1 MFRAINWLTL
11 YQYGNR
17 EREILEITVVGTNY
31 IGLVSAACFAEMGN
45 RVLCLESNEPCISQ
59 LQQGQTPIF
68 EPSLDS
74 ILTENQQ
81 AGRLSYSHNFSDIS
95 SQCQLFYLAVET
107 PSARD
112 GSADLTALWQ
122 AIDLIAQQI
131 QQDALVITASTV
143 PVGTSELIKQRVLD
157 QLAEQDKSFNIDIVA
172 NPQFLKEG
180 SAVED
185 FNRPDRIIIGIESDK
200 ARRIMSDLY
209 KPFSR
214 SFDKLMFMGIRDA
227 EMTKY
232 AANAM
237 LATKIS
243 FMNEMANLAEQLN
256 VDIEHVRTGIGAD
269 SRIGYS
275 YIYPGCGYGG
285 SFFPNDVKTL
295 INMGAEQGY
304 QANIL
309 HAIDNRNEL
318 QKQRLFEKLNDHFN
332 QDLSGKTIAIWGLAF
347 KPGTDDLHQ
356 APSLV
361 LIDALIKAGAT
372 VRAYDPV
379 AMNNAKAYF
388 PEQYFSDGQ
397 IKLVDHQYDALKDA
411 DAMVLVTEWK
421 PFRQPDFNAMKRLMK
436 NLVIIDGRNQYDPAT
451 LKAEGF
457 QYSGIGRT
465 IWWLH

>member
-1 MFRAINWLTL
+1 MD
-11 YQYGNR
+11 
-17 EREILEITVVGTNY
+17 ITVVGTNY
-31 IGLVSAACFAEMGN
+31 VGLVSAACFADMGN
-45 RVLCLESNEPCISQ
+45 SVLCLDNNESRIQQ
-59 LQQGQTPIF
+59 LQAGKTPLY
-68 EPSLDS
+68 EPGLDT
-74 ILTENQQ
+74 ILNDNQQ
-81 AGRLSYSHNFSDIS
+81 AGRLLYSHNSTAIS
-95 SQCQLFYLAVET
+95 KQCQVFYIAVET

-112 GSADLTALWQ
+112 GSADLAILWS
-122 AIDLIAQQI
+122 AIDDIVDQI
-131 QQDALVITASTV
+131 EQDALIITASTV
-143 PVGTSELIKQRVLD
+143 PVGTSEQIKLRV
-157 QLAEQDKSFNIDIVA
+157 QDRLKANNKQFIIDIAA

-180 SAVED
+180 AAVED
-185 FNRPDRIIIGIESDK
+185 FNRPDRIIIGIENDK
-200 ARRIMSDLY
+200 ARRTMSELY

-214 SFDKLMFMGIRDA
+214 SFDKLMFMGVRDA
-227 EMTKY
+227 ELTKY

-243 FMNEMANLAEQLN
+243 FMNEMANLAEKLD

-295 INMGAEQGY
+295 INMGAEKGY

-309 HAIDNRNEL
+309 HAIDDRNEL
-318 QKQRLFEKLNDHFN
+318 QKQRLFEKLLQQFDNN
-332 QDLSGKTIAIWGLAF
+332 LAGKTIAVWGLAF
-347 KPGTDDLHQ
+347 KPGTDDLRQ

-361 LIDALIKAGAT
+361 LIDELIKAGASI
-372 VRAYDPV
+372 RAYDPL
-379 AMNNAKAYF
+379 AMDNAREHFPDHYF
-388 PEQYFSDGQ
+388 NDGQ

-436 NLVIIDGRNQYDPAT
+436 NLVIIDGRNQYDPET

-457 QYSGIGRT
+457 KYSGIGRT
-465 IWWLH
+465 I

>member
-1 MFRAINWLTL
+1 MD
-11 YQYGNR
+11 
-17 EREILEITVVGTNY
+17 ITVVGTNY
-31 IGLVSAACFAEMGN
+31 VGLVSAACFAEMGN
-45 RVLCLESNEPCISQ
+45 RVLCLDNNISRIHQ
-59 LQQGQTPIF
+59 LQKGETPLY
-68 EPSLDS
+68 EPGLDS
-74 ILTENQQ
+74 ILNDNLNT
-81 AGRLSYSHNFSDIS
+81 GRLIYDHEFSKIS
-95 SQCQLFYLAVET
+95 QQCQVFYIAVDT

-112 GSADLTALWQ
+112 GSAELSILWQ
-122 AIDLIAQQI
+122 AVDQVCDQI
-131 QQDALVITASTV
+131 QQDCLIITASTV
-143 PVGTSELIKQRVLD
+143 PVGTSEKIKHRILHR
-157 QLAEQDKSFNIDIVA
+157 LNEQGKSFNIEIAA

-180 SAVED
+180 TAVED

-200 ARRIMSDLY
+200 TKRLMRKLY

-227 EMTKY
+227 ELTKY

-243 FMNEMANLAEQLN
+243 FMNEMANLAEKLD
-256 VDIEHVRTGIGAD
+256 VDIENVRMGMGAD
-269 SRIGYS
+269 SRIGFS

-295 INMGAEQGY
+295 INMGAEHGY
-304 QANIL
+304 KANIL
-309 HAIDNRNEL
+309 HAIDERNEL
-318 QKQRLFEKLNDHFN
+318 QKQRLFEKVSEQLGAN
-332 QDLSGKTIAIWGLAF
+332 LTGKVVAIWGLAF
-347 KPGTDDLHQ
+347 KPGTDDLRQ

-361 LIDALIKAGAT
+361 LIKALLKAGAS

-379 AMNNAKAYF
+379 AMENAR
-388 PEQYFSDGQ
+388 EYFSAELFDEGR
-397 IKLVDHQYDALKDA
+397 ITLVDHQYDALKNA

-451 LKAEGF
+451 LKADGF

-465 IWWLH
+465 I

>member
-1 MFRAINWLTL
+1 MD
-11 YQYGNR
+11 
-17 EREILEITVVGTNY
+17 ITVVGTNY
-31 IGLVSAACFAEMGN
+31 VGLVSAACFAEMGN
-45 RVLCLESNEPCISQ
+45 RVLCLDNNTSRIHQ
-59 LQQGQTPIF
+59 LQKGETPLY
-68 EPSLDS
+68 EPGLDS
-74 ILTENQQ
+74 ILNDNLNT
-81 AGRLSYSHNFSDIS
+81 GRLIYDHEFSKIS
-95 SQCQLFYLAVET
+95 QQCQVFYIAVDT

-112 GSADLTALWQ
+112 GSAELSILWQ
-122 AIDLIAQQI
+122 VVDQVCDQI
-131 QQDALVITASTV
+131 QQDCLIITASTV
-143 PVGTSELIKQRVLD
+143 PVGTSEKIKHRILNR
-157 QLAEQDKSFNIDIVA
+157 LNEQGKSFNIEIAA

-180 SAVED
+180 TAVED

-200 ARRIMSDLY
+200 TKRLMRKLY

-227 EMTKY
+227 ELTKY

-243 FMNEMANLAEQLN
+243 FMNEMANLAEKLD
-256 VDIEHVRTGIGAD
+256 VDIENVRMGMGAD
-269 SRIGYS
+269 SRIGFS

-295 INMGAEQGY
+295 INMGAEHGY
-304 QANIL
+304 KANIL
-309 HAIDNRNEL
+309 HAIDERNEL
-318 QKQRLFEKLNDHFN
+318 QKQRLFEKVSEQLGAN
-332 QDLSGKTIAIWGLAF
+332 LTGKVVAIWGLAF
-347 KPGTDDLHQ
+347 KPGTDDLRQ

-361 LIDALIKAGAT
+361 LIKALLKAGAS

-379 AMNNAKAYF
+379 AMDNAR
-388 PEQYFSDGQ
+388 EYFSAELFDEGR
-397 IKLVDHQYDALKDA
+397 ITLVDHQYDALKNA

-451 LKAEGF
+451 LKADGF

-465 IWWLH
+465 I

>member
-1 MFRAINWLTL
+1 MD
-11 YQYGNR
+11 
-17 EREILEITVVGTNY
+17 ITVVGTNY
-31 IGLVSAACFAEMGN
+31 VGLVSAACFAEMGN
-45 RVLCLESNEPCISQ
+45 RVLCLDNNISRIHQ
-59 LQQGQTPIF
+59 LQKGETPLY
-68 EPSLDS
+68 EPGLDS
-74 ILTENQQ
+74 ILNDNLNT
-81 AGRLSYSHNFSDIS
+81 GRLIYDHEFSKIS
-95 SQCQLFYLAVET
+95 QQCQVFYIAVDT

-112 GSADLTALWQ
+112 GSAELSILWQ
-122 AIDLIAQQI
+122 AVDQVCDQI
-131 QQDALVITASTV
+131 QQDCLIITASTV
-143 PVGTSELIKQRVLD
+143 PVGTSEKIKHRILHR
-157 QLAEQDKSFNIDIVA
+157 LNEQGKSFNIEIAA

-180 SAVED
+180 TAVED

-200 ARRIMSDLY
+200 TKRLMRKLY

-227 EMTKY
+227 ELTKY

-243 FMNEMANLAEQLN
+243 FMNEMANLAEKLD
-256 VDIEHVRTGIGAD
+256 VDIENVRIGMGAD
-269 SRIGYS
+269 SRIGFS

-295 INMGAEQGY
+295 INMGAEHGY
-304 QANIL
+304 KANIL
-309 HAIDNRNEL
+309 HAIDERNEL
-318 QKQRLFEKLNDHFN
+318 QKQRLFEKVSEQLGAN
-332 QDLSGKTIAIWGLAF
+332 LTGKVIAIWGLAF
-347 KPGTDDLHQ
+347 KPGTDDLRQ

-361 LIDALIKAGAT
+361 LIKALLKAGAS

-379 AMNNAKAYF
+379 AMDNAREYF
-388 PEQYFSDGQ
+388 ASELFDEGR
-397 IKLVDHQYDALKDA
+397 ITLVNHQYDALKNA

-451 LKAEGF
+451 LKADGF

-465 IWWLH
+465 I